1 MSLSVRSTSAIIR
14 VFLGTTLIALSV
26 MLVARWLFAPE
37 PEGELLNDPV
47 LNELRM
53 SKALDREAERA
64 MELAHAG
71 QHVEAAVLLAQV
83 AAAEKLLLK
92 NLLQRTEPSEPTGTE
107 LAALMQFRVARSDGP
122 YREFLKLLYPT
133 WDPAAGRSLRHEGGN
148 GDPGL

>member
-1 MSLSVRSTSAIIR
+1 MSPSVRSTSAIIR
-14 VFLGTTLIALSV
+14 VFLGITLIALSV

-37 PEGELLNDPV
+37 PEGELLKDPV

-64 MELAHAG
+64 MELAHEG

-107 LAALMQFRVARSDGP
+107 LAALMQFRVARNDGP
-122 YREFLKLLYPT
+122 YREFLKLLYPS
-133 WDPAAGRSLRHEGGN
+133 WDPAAGRSLPHEGGN